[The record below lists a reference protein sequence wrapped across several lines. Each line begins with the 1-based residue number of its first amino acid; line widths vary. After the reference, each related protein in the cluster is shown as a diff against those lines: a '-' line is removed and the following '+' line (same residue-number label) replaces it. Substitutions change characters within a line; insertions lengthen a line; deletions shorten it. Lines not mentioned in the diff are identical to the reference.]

1 MNTYNVE
8 VKRTSYIN
16 MQIEASSKEEA
27 EEKMWE
33 EIEYRSD
40 STYAEWELT
49 LCEEVQHEL
58 A

>member
-49 LCEEVQHEL
+49 LCEEASE
-58 A
+58 